1 MCGSIV
7 LAGSLASA
15 AFSAPDAQ
23 GIEVALEYVRYPD
36 VEDSDSP
43 FNHRGDLTL
52 ECLAEPTAGDWKL
65 PEIIGA
71 DPAFALAEL
80 GGSPRLFVLDRTV
93 AGAPFY
99 DRLRFDTDGDGDL
112 TDEQPIG
119 ETDGLGIP
127 GFFQPDAVDLTLD
140 IDGHEQPYS
149 LKVSVLH
156 EEISIGEE
164 VEKIDV
170 EELVLTVGGNC
181 GLSGSFELGG
191 KSHQLLLAEDQ
202 INGRFDDVFSL
213 APGVVQ
219 QPHRAFEATGDLLF
233 LTDEEKLDEYDIS
246 IVGTKL
252 ALGGELYDLAIDTK
266 RGVLTLTPG
275 VAATATVKL
284 PPGVARL
291 FLSSEDSTE
300 YLVLYRPG
308 REPRVPPG
316 EYRLAG
322 YQVYRED
329 PQGDLWYLS
338 ATATPR
344 SPVQAVAANK
354 SVEFPMGE
362 PYVPEAIVPPEA
374 YEKLAGKKPDRV
386 EVEFSISGV
395 GQEIVND
402 LQHVAGGN
410 TEIEL
415 DATGKHPAEPRYR
428 IVTTKGK
435 VVSQGGF
442 EYG

>member
-7 LAGSLASA
+7 LAGFLASA
-15 AFSAPDAQ
+15 AFSPPGADR
-23 GIEVALEYVRYPD
+23 IEVPLEYVRYPD

-43 FNHRGDLTL
+43 FSHRGDLTL
-52 ECLAEPTAGDWKL
+52 ECLAKPPAGDWKL
-65 PEIIGA
+65 PELVGRE
-71 DPAFALAEL
+71 PAFALAEL
-80 GGSPRLFVLDRTV
+80 AGSPRLFVLDRTE

-99 DRLRFDTDGDGDL
+99 DRLRCDTDGDGDL
-112 TDEQPIG
+112 TDEQPIL

-140 IDGHEQPYS
+140 IDGKEQPYS
-149 LKVSVLH
+149 LKLSVLH

-170 EELVLTVGGNC
+170 EELELTVGGNC
-181 GLSGSFELGG
+181 GLSGSFQVGG
-191 KSHQLLLAEDQ
+191 KSYQLLLAEDQ
-202 INGRFDDVFSL
+202 VNGRFDDVFSL

-252 ALGGELYDLAIDTK
+252 ALSGELYDLAIDTE

-291 FLSSEDSTE
+291 FLSNEDSTE

-316 EYRLAG
+316 KYRLAG

-344 SPVQAVAANK
+344 SPLESVAANRG
-354 SVEFPMGE
+354 VEFPMGE
-362 PYVPEAIVPPEA
+362 PYIPEAIVPPEA
-374 YEKLAGKKPDRV
+374 YEAFAREKQERV

-395 GQEIVND
+395 GHEIVND
-402 LQHVAGGN
+402 LQHVAGGK
-410 TEIEL
+410 TKIEL
-415 DATGKHPAEPRYR
+415 DATGLHPVEPRYR

-435 VVSQGGF
+435 VVAQGGF